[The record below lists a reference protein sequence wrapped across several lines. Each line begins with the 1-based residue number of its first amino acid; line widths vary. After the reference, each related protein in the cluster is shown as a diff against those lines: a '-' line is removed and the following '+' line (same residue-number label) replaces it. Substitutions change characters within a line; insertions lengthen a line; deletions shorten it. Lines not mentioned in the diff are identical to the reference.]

1 MEFIECVESEQ
12 WLAAWPIMRQLRDDL
27 TEGVYLARLAAAR
40 REGYRLFVLQI
51 DGRIVGAIGWRIVND
66 LATGR
71 SLYVDDLVV
80 DGEVRSRGYGTYLI
94 AFAKKRAVAERCNA
108 IRLSSNRQRVRAH
121 AFYERHGFD
130 KRGYSF
136 FFQRHGK

>member
-1 MEFIECVESEQ
+1 MDFIECVESEQ
-12 WLAAWPIMRQLRDDL
+12 WLSAWPVLRQLRNDL
-27 TEGVYLARLAAAR
+27 MEEVYLARIAAAR

-51 DGRIVGAIGWRIVND
+51 DGHIVGAVGWRIVND

-80 DGEVRSRGYGTYLI
+80 DSDMRSRGYGTHLL
-94 AFAKKRAVAERCNA
+94 AFAKKRSVAERCNA
-108 IRLSSNRQRVRAH
+108 IRLSSNCHRVRAH

-136 FFQRHGK
+136 FFQRHAN

>member
-1 MEFIECVESEQ
+1 MDFIECVESEQ
-12 WLAAWPIMRQLRDDL
+12 WLAAWPVMRQLRDNL
-27 TEGVYLARLAAAR
+27 MEEVYLERVAAAR
-40 REGYRLFVLQI
+40 REGYRLFVLEI
-51 DGRIVGAIGWRIVND
+51 EGRIVGAIGWRIVND

-80 DGEVRSRGYGTYLI
+80 DSDVRSHGYGKYLI
-94 AFAKKRAVAERCNA
+94 AFAKKRSVAERCNA

-121 AFYERHGFD
+121 AFYEREGFD

-136 FFQRHGK
+136 FFRRHGK